1 MIMKRALISI
11 IFAAMSAV
19 CFAQSTLHFTYDSA
33 GNRTERTIVI
43 NSSAPQMSTSSDN
56 SLYKDESIRISNH
69 QQDVLTVEI
78 LGLNDAAQVAIYDSS
93 GKQFIAVEI
102 NSSISNVDISAVPHG
117 IYVLKI
123 HANNK
128 VNTWKLIKK

>member
-1 MIMKRALISI
+1 
-11 IFAAMSAV
+11 MSAV

-33 GNRTERTIVI
+33 GNRTERTIVV

-78 LGLNDAAQVAIYDSS
+78 LGLTGVAQVAIYDSS
-93 GKQFIAVEI
+93 GRQFIAVEI
-102 NSSISNVDISAVPHG
+102 NSSISNVDISSVPHG

-123 HANNK
+123 LANGK
-128 VNTWKLIKK
+128 TNTWKLIKK